1 MSDEI
6 KSTMEKV
13 MERLAAMDAAGG
25 GQVDLGEEDRR
36 EGMRLAAACLR
47 SEVASLNAE
56 LAAAP
61 PQRQMAL
68 RQGMAGTLLRNI
80 FLPREEEQ
88 LAPAEKAMAG
98 LLELAG
104 EQGGGELLRLLGDL
118 KKILEQY
125 LAHCRQLRQ
134 QLGEQFAQQ
143 LAAMEGNL
151 ARQTGVAM
159 KLSPEQHPKFQEEWQ
174 RIQDELNLQY
184 GRAVEQH
191 KQHLA
196 AIFNAGS

>member
-1 MSDEI
+1 MGDEI

-13 MERLAAMDAAGG
+13 MERLAAMDAAGSG
-25 GQVDLGEEDRR
+25 RADQGEEDRR
-36 EGMRLAAACLR
+36 EGMRRAAAYLR
-47 SEVASLNAE
+47 GELAGLNAE
-56 LAAAP
+56 LAAAS
-61 PQRQMAL
+61 PQRQTAL
-68 RQGMAGTLLRNI
+68 RQGMAETLLRNI

-88 LAPAEKAMAG
+88 LAPAEQAMAG

-104 EQGGGELLRLLGDL
+104 EQGGGELPRLLGDL

-134 QLGEQFAQQ
+134 QLGEQFTQQ
-143 LAAMEGNL
+143 LAALEGNL

-196 AIFNAGS
+196 AMFNAGS